1 MITAA
6 VQEREHYLNASYGIK
21 SWLLTKDHKR
31 IALLYLATI
40 TLFFF
45 LGGAFATL
53 IRIELLTPQGDLVS
67 SETYNKL
74 FTMHGVTMIFFFLI
88 PSIPATL
95 GNFFLPMMIGAR
107 DLAFPRINLLSWYL
121 LVAGGLL
128 SLFAMLAGGVD
139 TGWTFYTPYS
149 TSYSNT
155 WVIATA
161 LGIFVAGFSSILTGL
176 NFIVTIHRMR
186 APGMTWFRMPL
197 FVWSHYA
204 TALIQVL
211 GTPVLAVT
219 LLLVFCERVFHI
231 GIFDPALG
239 GDPVLFQHLF
249 WFYSHPAV
257 YIMILPAMGVISE
270 IIARFPRKPIFGY
283 GFVAFSSVSI
293 AVLGFL
299 VWGHHMFVS
308 TQSVYAGMVFS
319 FLSYFVA
326 IPSAIKVFNWTAT
339 LYKGSISFATPM
351 LYAFGFIGLFTMG
364 GLTGLFLACLGI
376 DVHVTDTYFVVAH
389 FHYIMVGGAIMGYL
403 GGLHYWWPK
412 MTGRMY
418 PEGWAKLS
426 ALIIFLGFNLTFF
439 PQFILGYLGMPRRY
453 HVYPPEFQVLHVLS
467 TAGASVLAVGY
478 LMPMIYFIWSLR
490 YGQIARGQSVGRYR
504 PGMADGFAAAASQFR
519 RNADR
524 DARGLR
530 LHHGNGRGDRSWLIT
545 HTRRRW
551 RSASSSIP
559 RTSRRT
565 HPRSGCGSSWSPK
578 SCSSA
583 ACFWRT
589 PFTVP
594 LTRRFSPSVPAA

>member
-6 VQEREHYLNASYGIK
+6 VQERTNYLNVSHGIK

-31 IALLYLATI
+31 IGLLYLFTI

-53 IRIELLTPQGDLVS
+53 IRIELITPQGGIVS

-74 FTMHGVTMIFFFLI
+74 FTMHGVAMIFFFLI

-121 LVAGGLL
+121 LVIGGLF

-149 TSYSNT
+149 TTYSNS

-176 NFIVTIHRMR
+176 NFIVTVHRMR

-197 FVWSHYA
+197 FVWANYA
-204 TALIQVL
+204 TSLIQVL

-219 LLLVFCERVFHI
+219 IVLVFCERVFHI

-257 YIMILPAMGVISE
+257 YIMVLPAMGVLSELIST
-270 IIARFPRKPIFGY
+270 FSRKPIFGY
-283 GFVAFSSVSI
+283 KLVAFSSVAI

-299 VWGHHMFVS
+299 VWGHHLFVS

-339 LYKGSISFATPM
+339 LYKGSISYATPM
-351 LYAFGFIGLFTMG
+351 LYAFGFIGLFTIG
-364 GLTGLFLACLGI
+364 GLTGLFVASLGI

-389 FHYIMVGGAIMGYL
+389 FHYIMVGGTIMAYL

-418 PEGWAKLS
+418 PELWARLS

-453 HVYPPEFQVLHVLS
+453 HVYPPEFQVLHVMS

-478 LMPMIYFIWSLR
+478 LMPMVYFVWSLR
-490 YGQIARGQSVGRYR
+490 YGQLAPANPWGATGLEWKTPSPPPLHNFDKTPIVEHEAYDYR
-504 PGMADGFAAAASQFR
+504 PIVGGVPE
-519 RNADR
+519 
-524 DARGLR
+524 
-530 LHHGNGRGDRSWLIT
+530 
-545 HTRRRW
+545 
-551 RSASSSIP
+551 SA
-559 RTSRRT
+559 
-565 HPRSGCGSSWSPK
+565 
-578 SCSSA
+578 
-583 ACFWRT
+583 
-589 PFTVP
+589 
-594 LTRRFSPSVPAA
+594 